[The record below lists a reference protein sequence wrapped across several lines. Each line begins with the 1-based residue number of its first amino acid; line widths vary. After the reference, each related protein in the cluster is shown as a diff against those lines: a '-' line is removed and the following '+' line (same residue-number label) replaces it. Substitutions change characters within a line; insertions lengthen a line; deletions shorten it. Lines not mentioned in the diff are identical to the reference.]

1 MIDMI
6 MFIQVE
12 DKKVIVEEDLAIKIK
27 LINKNI
33 ERVWQKT

>member
-6 MFIQVE
+6 ILIQVE
-12 DKKVIVEEDLAIKIK
+12 DKKVIVEEDLAVKIK

-33 ERVWQKT
+33 E